1 MLARS
6 RPARI
11 RTYSDD
17 MRWPR
22 WLTLGT
28 FLLVPTMLAGSV
40 WLLLSYTAG
49 QHTVRNFAL
58 LGAAS
63 TAIAVLGL
71 VISRKVAVVGFLLV
85 WAGVVATFLA
95 SRDVYYNV
103 VVADP
108 GKLPLDSRV
117 VAFLDESGWWLFI
130 AVVLVL
136 LYFPDGSLPS
146 RRWLPVPVSLVAL
159 GLVQQT
165 FGAFATIP
173 FLEPLQDLPRPFEPL
188 PQPIRVLSEVVFALM
203 IALLLVSGISLFV
216 RFRRSTGRVRQQLKW
231 LSLAGLAV
239 VVYPFVCLTELLIT
253 GNTGVVSTVF
263 GIATLIA
270 LPASVAVAMLRH
282 DLYDVDRVLADTVT
296 YAIVMVVLLGT
307 YAVTAL
313 TLGLFLGK
321 ESATAAA
328 AATAVCALVL
338 APLRARLQRLV
349 DRRLYPPRRAAL
361 LAIEDLHHR
370 IHTDQAQPE
379 ELEKSLQTA
388 LRDPSLRVG
397 LLVPGAAGFVDASG
411 RPVGAT
417 GAVPVMLG
425 GTQIGLLAGA
435 SGPAVLK
442 AVATSA
448 ASLVEVT
455 RLRAEL
461 AGALRE
467 VEASRTRLVQAGDE
481 ERRRLERDLHD
492 GAQQRLVSLGMAMR
506 LAQRHLDDGT
516 VDVNGLL
523 DQGVAELAT
532 AIAELRQIAHGL
544 RPTSLDD
551 GLHAALRAIT
561 QTLPIPV
568 QLHIPPGELPE
579 DLATTAYFVAA
590 EAVTNAAK
598 YSRATSIAVRVAQS
612 GEDVRIRVED
622 DGCGGATPRPGS
634 GLSGLVDRVAAVG
647 GSLSLHSPAGL
658 GTTIEAVL
666 PCGS

>member
-1 MLARS
+1 
-6 RPARI
+6 
-11 RTYSDD
+11 
-17 MRWPR
+17 MRR
-22 WLTLGT
+22 QRGATLCA
-28 FLLVPTMLAGSV
+28 FLLAVAMAAGSG
-40 WLLLSYTAG
+40 WLLLSYSVG
-49 QHTVRNFAL
+49 QHTVRNFAT
-58 LGAAS
+58 LGTAG

-71 VISRKVAVVGFLLV
+71 VISRKVPGNLIGLLLT
-85 WAGVVATFLA
+85 WAGAITTYLAT
-95 SRDVYYNV
+95 RYVYYAV

-108 GKLPLDSRV
+108 GKLPLDNRV
-117 VAFLDESGWWLFI
+117 VALLDESGWWLFI
-130 AVVLVL
+130 AVALVL
-136 LYFPDGSLPS
+136 LHFPDGRVPS
-146 RRWLPVPVSLVAL
+146 KRWRLIPIVLLAL
-159 GLVQQT
+159 GLAQQA
-165 FGAFATIP
+165 FGAVATIP
-173 FLEPLQDLPRPFEPL
+173 FPPPLEQLARPFGRPPL
-188 PQPIRVLSEVVFALM
+188 PIRVLSEVIFALM
-203 IALLLVSGISLFV
+203 LGLLLAVGISLFT
-216 RFRRSTGRVRQQLKW
+216 RFRRSTGRVRAQLKW

-239 VVYPFVCLTELLIT
+239 VVYPFVCLTELLVAGKT
-253 GNTGVVSTVF
+253 GAISTAF

-282 DLYDVDRVLADTVT
+282 DLYDVDRVIADTVS
-296 YAIVMVVLLGT
+296 YAIVMIVLLGT

-321 ESATAAA
+321 ESAPAAA
-328 AATAVCALVL
+328 AATATCALLL

-349 DRRLYPPRRAAL
+349 DRRLYPPRRAAM
-361 LAIEDLHHR
+361 LAIEDLQRR
-370 IHTDQAQPE
+370 IHTEHAQPE
-379 ELEKSLQTA
+379 ELEKSLRTA
-388 LRDPSLRVG
+388 LRDPTLRVG
-397 LLVPGAAGFVDASG
+397 LLVPGASGFVDAQGSPVEVSG
-411 RPVGAT
+411 G
-417 GAVPVMLG
+417 VPVMLG
-425 GTQIGLLAGA
+425 GVQIGLLAGA
-435 SGPAVLK
+435 GGSAVLK
-442 AVATSA
+442 AVATGA

-467 VEASRTRLVQAGDE
+467 VEASRARLVQAGDE

-492 GAQQRLVSLGMAMR
+492 GAQQRLVALGMAMR

-551 GLHAALRAIT
+551 GLHAALAAIT

-568 QLHIPPGELPE
+568 QLHIGPGELPD

-598 YSRATSIAVRVAQS
+598 YSRATAIAVRVAQS
-612 GEDVRIRVED
+612 AADVRIRVED

-647 GSLSLHSPAGL
+647 GSLSMHSPAGR